1 MPVDSFKFLPRSI
14 AAYYQTLVVQKAD
27 PIPWTPLARP
37 VGEARFALVTT
48 AGIYVKHVESPFDA
62 EREKREPMWGDP
74 TYRRIPGDVRQDQI
88 GASHLHINHRDLLE
102 DVNTVLP
109 VQRFAE
115 LEAEAVIGSL
125 AATSYSFMG
134 FQPNTIEWREHYG
147 PEVAGL
153 LKDEA
158 VDAVL
163 LAPA

>member
-27 PIPWTPLARP
+27 PIPSTPLAKP
-37 VGEARFALVTT
+37 VREARFSLVTT
-48 AGIYVKHVESPFDA
+48 AGIYVKDVEQPFDA

-74 TYRRIPGDVRQDQI
+74 TYRRIPRDVRQDQI

-109 VQRFAE
+109 VNRLAK
-115 LEAEAVIGSL
+115 LEAEGVIGSL
-125 AATSYSFMG
+125 APTSYSFMG
-134 FQPNTIEWREHYG
+134 FQPNTTEWREHYG
-147 PEVAGL
+147 PEVAGM

>member
-1 MPVDSFKFLPRSI
+1 LPVDSFKYLPRSI

-27 PIPWTPLARP
+27 PIPWTPLSKPLNESRI
-37 VGEARFALVTT
+37 ALVTT
-48 AGIYVKHVESPFDA
+48 GGIYDKTREPPFDA

-74 TYRRIPGDVRQDQI
+74 TYRRISRDVRQEDI
-88 GASHLHINHRDLLE
+88 GASHLHLNHRDMLA
-102 DVNTVLP
+102 DVDTVLP
-109 VQRFAE
+109 VHRLAE
-115 LEAEAVIGSL
+115 LETEGVISSL
-125 AATSYSFMG
+125 AETNYSFMG
-134 FQPNTIEWREHYG
+134 FQPNTTEWRERYG

>member
-1 MPVDSFKFLPRSI
+1 MPVDSFKYLPRSI

-27 PIPWTPLARP
+27 PIPWTPLTQP
-37 VGEARFALVTT
+37 LSEARIALVTT
-48 AGIYVKHVESPFDA
+48 AGIYVKGVEPPYDA

-74 TYRRIPGDVRQDQI
+74 TYRRIPRDVRQDQI
-88 GASHLHINHRDLLE
+88 GASHLHINNRDLLA

-109 VQRFAE
+109 VVRVAE
-115 LEAEAVIGSL
+115 LEAEAVVGSL
-125 AATSYSFMG
+125 AETNYSFMG
-134 FQPNTIEWREHYG
+134 YQPNTGEWRERYA

-153 LKDEA
+153 MKDEA

>member
-1 MPVDSFKFLPRSI
+1 MPVDSFKYLPRSI

-27 PIPWTPLARP
+27 PIPWTAFSKPLNECRVA
-37 VGEARFALVTT
+37 AVTT
-48 AGIYVKHVESPFDA
+48 AGIYNKDSDPPFDA

-74 TYRRIPGDVRQDQI
+74 TYRRIPRDVRRDQI
-88 GASHLHINHRDLLE
+88 GASHLHLNNRDMLA

-109 VQRFAE
+109 LQRLAE
-115 LEAEAVIGSL
+115 FESGGVIGSL
-125 AATSYSFMG
+125 AQTNYSFMG
-134 FQPNTIEWREHYG
+134 FQPNTTEWRERYG